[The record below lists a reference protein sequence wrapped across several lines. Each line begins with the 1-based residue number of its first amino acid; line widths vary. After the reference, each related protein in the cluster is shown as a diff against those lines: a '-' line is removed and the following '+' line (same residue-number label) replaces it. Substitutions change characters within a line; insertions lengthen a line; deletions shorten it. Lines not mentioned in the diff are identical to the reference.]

1 MNKISLMLSLLL
13 CTQLF
18 AVSPFIHQME
28 QERKLPMS
36 PIDELCIDAKTQQGP
51 SAVVRLLS
59 NLARSYQH
67 YSFYES
73 MMDEVQASG
82 TTVEY
87 FCIQEGPLAHIVDSL
102 MLININFDPY
112 LETSPGMSLVGSSKA
127 IRDKTMQ
134 NLGVVNKS
142 EYLRIHNGIIK
153 LAREA
158 DSWATAVQKA
168 LELSLFKQRERAFHE
183 VNRPHVLWRGRV
195 TDVIGNIN
203 QYKNQG
209 EGMNE
214 ANSNK
219 VKLLVFDKI
228 FTNEALANYYLK
240 DFPEDDASSKDADL
254 SAIQA
259 TLGQYLEQYV
269 LRSSFPVK

>member
-28 QERKLPMS
+28 QGRKLPMS
-36 PIDELCIDAKTQQGP
+36 PINELCIDAKTQQGP
-51 SAVVRLLS
+51 STVVKLLS

-67 YSFYES
+67 YNFYES
-73 MMDEVQASG
+73 MMDDMQVSG

-87 FCIQEGPLAHIVDSL
+87 FCIQEGPLAHIVDNL

-112 LETSPGMSLVGSSKA
+112 LETSPGMSLIGSSKA
-127 IRDKTMQ
+127 IRDRTMQ
-134 NLGVVNKS
+134 NLGVSNKS

-183 VNRPHVLWRGRV
+183 LNRPHVLWRGRV
-195 TDVIGNIN
+195 TDVIGTIS

-209 EGMNE
+209 EGMSE
-214 ANSNK
+214 VNSNK
-219 VKLLVFDKI
+219 VKRLVFDKI

-240 DFPEDDASSKDADL
+240 DFPKDNGDSSAADL
-254 SAIQA
+254 ESIKQ
-259 TLGQYLEQYV
+259 TLGSYLKSYNLE
-269 LRSSFPVK
+269 SKFPVN